1 MKQTKKIAIAIFGTG
16 EIYRI
21 IKETVSEQY
30 EIIALFDNDKNK
42 WGNKLDGLKI
52 TPPSELKCHKF
63 EKIIIASS
71 HLKNIAAQLI
81 SNGIPQEKFDIGANY
96 IFQKNQKNE
105 IKLTLNQQQEIGCNF
120 SAQDSNLFWIDQSKH
135 KVIATQHNTP
145 TLISLWHSNNL
156 PLFFELS
163 KKYYNQAPGI
173 FVDIG
178 ANIGTTTLEA
188 TQNENV
194 TNCIAF
200 EPESDNFSIL
210 MANIYLNKLHNKIEA
225 HNYAVGER
233 DEKTIIV
240 KSPYCSGDNRIRDNG
255 TATFDTNDPS
265 TPSNFQQEEIKVVS
279 IDSFLAEKISD
290 IKFLWIDVQGYELK
304 ALKGCQ
310 QLISNGKTAI
320 QIEYWPFGLRENNT
334 LDQLNDFIKTKFRY
348 FIDIQEYRSGK
359 KTPRA
364 TSEIT
369 AIEESL
375 KTKGPNAHTD
385 IFLIK

>member
-1 MKQTKKIAIAIFGTG
+1 
-16 EIYRI
+16 
-21 IKETVSEQY
+21 
-30 EIIALFDNDKNK
+30 
-42 WGNKLDGLKI
+42 
-52 TPPSELKCHKF
+52 
-63 EKIIIASS
+63 
-71 HLKNIAAQLI
+71 
-81 SNGIPQEKFDIGANY
+81 
-96 IFQKNQKNE
+96 
-105 IKLTLNQQQEIGCNF
+105 
-120 SAQDSNLFWIDQSKH
+120 
-135 KVIATQHNTP
+135 
-145 TLISLWHSNNL
+145 
-156 PLFFELS
+156 
-163 KKYYNQAPGI
+163 
-173 FVDIG
+173 
-178 ANIGTTTLEA
+178 
-188 TQNENV
+188 
-194 TNCIAF
+194 
-200 EPESDNFSIL
+200 

-225 HNYAVGER
+225 HNCAVGER